1 MCYSTV
7 LRPSYQENTSNAEDF
22 LIERENGTNA
32 IHETKA
38 DIWNIQSLGE
48 YKPIRCPHAIGLS
61 EPQPDV

>member
-38 DIWNIQSLGE
+38 DI
-48 YKPIRCPHAIGLS
+48 
-61 EPQPDV
+61 